1 MRVTSNLSILGIGH
15 CLSILLSGCGG
26 RSSSPLP
33 PPISVSLSQNSA
45 TVQAGATA
53 SFTANVSN
61 DSTNSGVKWSVSCP
75 TAPCGTV
82 SPVTTASGAST
93 TYSAPSTPPTSNV
106 TVVVVAASVAD
117 PTKAA
122 SANVTFPAISVSVSP
137 GTAVVQAAATEQLAG
152 TVSYDPSNGGVTW
165 TVSCPTS
172 PCGTLSANST
182 PSGVA
187 IAYTAP
193 ITLPSA
199 DTMITLTATSVAD
212 ASKSSSATLIPVGHI
227 ADYDVGVDYHSY
239 GADYNGTSFIT
250 TYNQPQVRQTVQ
262 AQLQGMADR
271 GATFLLTHI
280 WFVTYPGTSNL
291 GETWRATFPM
301 TDQEAANLSAYAQ
314 DVAAI
319 QGAGGN
325 RLRLDIALE
334 WLGASDYGIG
344 SPTIGLGYNK
354 DLSAMEFISRIKTTT
369 GKVLTAVSNVNR
381 PDGVRVVDTIYF
393 DDEVMIPGPGETDGR
408 PNASWFL
415 ANNYPQFISDATQA
429 GIRPS
434 VYFWADGNQ
443 NNVSDSTY
451 VDSLYPILNGR
462 RSMFWI
468 YRSMRNMIDNGL
480 PLPSRID
487 FSCYLI
493 SAGAT
498 YDQILQ
504 HILDDADAT
513 LPSLGAPQ
521 LYGAAETYYLTDPAQ
536 RLQYGQ
542 AFASQAALNS
552 RLRRVSFWTTPD
564 GGGTGQE
571 EAYPFTIEDFL
582 PLPSPPPVV
591 PPISTVSASS
601 VGPRPRWVSLEP
613 QSKQWRLRPPHH
625 PARLRERER
634 VE

>member
-1 MRVTSNLSILGIGH
+1 MRARFNLLVVG
-15 CLSILLSGCGG
+15 LTYFAANFFAGCGG
-26 RSSSPLP
+26 GSSGP
-33 PPISVSLSQNSA
+33 PPPSISVSLSQTSA

-53 SFTANVSN
+53 DFTANVSN
-61 DSTNSGVKWSVSCP
+61 DPSNSGVKWSVSCP

-82 SPVTTASGAST
+82 SPAST
-93 TYSAPSTPPTSNV
+93 SSGVPTTYTAPPVPPASDV
-106 TVVVVAASVAD
+106 IVAVVAASAKD
-117 PTKAA
+117 PTKTA
-122 SANVTFPAISVSVSP
+122 SAKVTFPAILVSVSP
-137 GTAVVQAAATEQLAG
+137 GTAVVQSAATEQLAA
-152 TVSYDPSNGGVTW
+152 TVSYDPSSGGVTW
-165 TVSCPTS
+165 AVSCPTA
-172 PCGTLSANST
+172 PCGTLSTNST
-182 PSGVA
+182 SSGTA
-187 IAYTAP
+187 ITYTAP
-193 ITLPSA
+193 ATLSA
-199 DTMITLTATSVAD
+199 RGATITATSAAD
-212 ASKSSSATLIPVGHI
+212 TSKSSSATLIPVGHI
-227 ADYDVGVDYHSY
+227 AGYDVGVDYHAS
-239 GADYNGTSFIT
+239 GADFNGTAFIT
-250 TYNQPQVRQTVQ
+250 TYNEPQVRQTVQ

-271 GATFLLTHI
+271 GATFLHTSI

-301 TDQEAANLSAYAQ
+301 TDQEAANLRANAQ

-334 WLGASDYGIG
+334 WLGASDYTIG
-344 SPTIGLGYNK
+344 SPTTGLGYNK
-354 DLSAMEFISRIKTTT
+354 DLSATEFISRIRTTT
-369 GKVLTAVSNVNR
+369 SKVLAAVSDVTR
-381 PDGVRVVDTIYF
+381 PDGVRVVDTIFF
-393 DDEVMIPGPGETDGR
+393 DDEVMIPGPGETDGKA
-408 PNASWFL
+408 NESWFL
-415 ANNYPQFISDATQA
+415 TNNYPQFISDATQA

-443 NNVSDSTY
+443 NNVFDSTY
-451 VDSLYPILNGR
+451 VDSLYSTLDGR

-468 YRSMRNMIDNGL
+468 YRSMKNMVDNGL

-521 LYGAAETYYLTDPAQ
+521 LYGAAETYYLTDPTQ

-542 AFASQAALNS
+542 AFATEAALNS

-582 PLPSPPPVV
+582 PPP
-591 PPISTVSASS
+591 
-601 VGPRPRWVSLEP
+601 GP
-613 QSKQWRLRPPHH
+613 
-625 PARLRERER
+625 
-634 VE
+634 